1 MALWEAITSEY
12 RVEDAGGVEM
22 LTQACAAAD
31 RVEALAEQ
39 ISRDGE
45 IVHTRTGPRSHPG
58 LRDEVALR
66 SFVVRTI
73 EKLGPNS

>member
-1 MALWEAITSEY
+1 
-12 RVEDAGGVEM
+12 M
-22 LTQACAAAD
+22 LAHACAAAD

-39 ISRDGE
+39 ISADGE
-45 IVHTRTGPRSHPG
+45 IIHARSGPKSHPG

-73 EKLGPNS
+73 EKLGLNFEAVRSAGRPPGVHRAD